1 MKGISDQYYSRLLAI
16 AKENKNIRSIRN
28 IEDNQIEAEMVDGS
42 IQIFEWDEVINY
54 KNLVNKI

>member
-1 MKGISDQYYSRLLAI
+1 MEGLTDQYYSRLLAA
-16 AKENKNIRSIRN
+16 AKESKGIRSIRN
-28 IEDNQIEAEMVDGS
+28 VYKDQIEAEMVDGS

>member
-1 MKGISDQYYSRLLAI
+1 MNGISDQYYSRLLTI

-28 IEDNQIEAEMVDGS
+28 IEDNQIEAEMIDGS
-42 IQIFEWDEVINY
+42 IRIFEWDEVMNY